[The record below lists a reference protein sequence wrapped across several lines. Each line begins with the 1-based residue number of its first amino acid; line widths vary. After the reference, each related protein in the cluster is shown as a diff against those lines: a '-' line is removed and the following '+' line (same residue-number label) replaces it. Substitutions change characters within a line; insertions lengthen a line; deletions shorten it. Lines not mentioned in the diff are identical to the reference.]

1 MFKEYDYDIESGA
14 QDKHSRGIKPATSD
28 RIKSIKLRMGKI
40 EKQVLKRQRILVSKC
55 DQGRRMWGHAKIT
68 VDWSG

>member
-1 MFKEYDYDIESGA
+1 MLKKYDYDSEFGT

-28 RIKSIKLRMGKI
+28 RIKSIKLRMGKN
-40 EKQVLKRQRILVSKC
+40 ERQVLKRQRILVSEC
-55 DQGRRMWGHAKIT
+55 DQGRRMWGHAQIT